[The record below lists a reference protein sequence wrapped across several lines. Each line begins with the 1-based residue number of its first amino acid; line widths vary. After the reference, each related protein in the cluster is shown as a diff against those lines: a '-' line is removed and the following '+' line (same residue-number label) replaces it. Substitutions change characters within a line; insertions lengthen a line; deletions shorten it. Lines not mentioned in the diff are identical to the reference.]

1 MLPASMRRT
10 PFPRALSLSTGLA
23 LVAAAALAA
32 GGCSTSPCQDLGEKL
47 CTCTGESKDTCK
59 TQIEEQLKKLDPTK
73 DQLDKC
79 DQLLGSCHEPEGA
92 NFCEW
97 LRTSGAKV
105 ACGVAPPQ

>member
-10 PFPRALSLSTGLA
+10 PALA

-32 GGCSTSPCQDLGEKL
+32 AGCSTSPCQTLGEKL
-47 CTCTGESKDTCK
+47 CSCTGQTSDTCK
-59 TQIEEQLKKLDPTK
+59 TEVEQQLKTLSPTK

-79 DQLLGSCHEPEGA
+79 EELLSSCHEPEGA
-92 NFCEW
+92 SFCDW
-97 LRTSGAKV
+97 LRTSGAKI